1 MQENKKVMAIL
12 QSVSKFGSRIV
23 PTSKGIIQN
32 AVTGIGADSVI
43 RTIDNVVG
51 SPLQKTFSVN
61 LPIIG
66 SIGAVEAMNYV
77 FHAGGFKIS
86 KKGLFAVL
94 SAKIA
99 SGAVTNLA
107 GIRLPSITGMQSTQ
121 SAPSATGLSGGLPI

>member
-1 MQENKKVMAIL
+1 ML
-12 QSVSKFGSRIV
+12 QSVSKFGSKIV

-32 AVTGIGADSVI
+32 AVTGIGADTVL

-51 SPLQKTFSVN
+51 APAQRIFSFN

-66 SIGAVEAMNYV
+66 NIGVIDVANYV

-121 SAPSATGLSGGLPI
+121 SIPSSTGLSGGLPI